1 MTPEQMLKNTAAY
14 LKNLEKAKSGYVA
27 VGLPSEK
34 VGGKVYGNGMTVIK
48 IGAIH
53 EYGSTFRHPGG
64 TPYIVSGGKARFVSK
79 SFVGPVSGV
88 TKPHMITIPRRSFL
102 RVPFE
107 TKKKE
112 MESATV
118 KQFKDVFER
127 GKTAEKAL
135 GLIGVAAVN
144 ISKGAFTTRGY
155 GEWDDITSATKR
167 RKGRGQT
174 LIDTGTLRNS
184 ITRVVRGL

>member
-1 MTPEQMLKNTAAY
+1 MTPEQMLENTTAY
-14 LKNLEKAKSGYVA
+14 LKNLEKAKRGYIA
-27 VGLPSEK
+27 VGLPSEE
-34 VGGKVYGNGMTVIK
+34 VGGKVYDNGMTVIR

-64 TPYIVSGGKARFVSK
+64 TPYVVSGGKARFVSK
-79 SFVGPVSGV
+79 SFVGPVSGI

-107 TKKKE
+107 TKKDD
-112 MESATV
+112 MEKAII
-118 KQFKDVFER
+118 KQFKDVFAR
-127 GKTAEKAL
+127 GKTAERAL
-135 GLIGVAAVN
+135 GLIGIAAVN

-155 GEWDDITSATKR
+155 GEWDDITAATKR
-167 RKGRGQT
+167 RKGSGQT

-184 ITRVVRGL
+184 ITHVVRGT

>member
-1 MTPEQMLKNTAAY
+1 MTPEQMLKNTTAY
-14 LKNLEKAKSGYVA
+14 LKNLEKAKRGYIA
-27 VGLPSEK
+27 VGLPSEE
-34 VGGKVYGNGMTVIK
+34 VGGKVYDNGMTVIR

-64 TPYIVSGGKARFVSK
+64 TPYVVSGGKARFVSK
-79 SFVGPVSGV
+79 SFVGPVSGI

-112 MESATV
+112 METATV

-127 GKTAEKAL
+127 GKKAEQAL
-135 GLIGVAAVN
+135 GLIGTVAVN
-144 ISKGAFTTRGY
+144 IVKGAFLTGGY
-155 GEWDDITSATKR
+155 GEWPDITAATKAA
-167 RKGRGQT
+167 KGSTRILVDNKT
-174 LIDTGTLRNS
+174 LSGS
-184 ITRVVRGL
+184 ITYVVRGL